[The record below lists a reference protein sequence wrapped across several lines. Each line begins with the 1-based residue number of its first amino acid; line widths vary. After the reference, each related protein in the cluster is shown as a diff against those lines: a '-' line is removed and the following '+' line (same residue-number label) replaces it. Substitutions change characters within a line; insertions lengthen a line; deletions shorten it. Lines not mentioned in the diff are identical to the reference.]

1 MRRRITVSL
10 ALFGLT
16 VLPLHLQVDPASG
29 PSFEVATITPTP
41 PDFRG
46 RYTRMLG
53 AHQFEARGYTLK
65 YMVAASYTVPLRSI
79 SGGPSWI
86 DEDRYDIRAATP
98 GESRPTTDQQ
108 MAMLR
113 HLLADRFR
121 LTMHLEPR
129 ELPVDEL
136 TVAPGG
142 VTLKESAAGS
152 RESSDLVNRVFPDHV
167 RLPARNATITELAAM
182 MQRAVLDRHV
192 IDKTGLNA
200 RYDFDLEW
208 TPDDTQFGGQ
218 LPLVPSDNPKP
229 DLFAAVRQQLGLR
242 LQATRARVDTI
253 VIDRVER
260 PS

>member
-1 MRRRITVSL
+1 MLRWMTVSL
-10 ALFGLT
+10 ALLGLT
-16 VLPLHLQVDPASG
+16 VHPLHSQVNPASE

-65 YMVAASYTVPLRSI
+65 YMVAASYTVPLRAI

-86 DEDRYDIRAATP
+86 DDDRYDIRAATP
-98 GESRPTTDQQ
+98 GENRPTTDQQ

-113 HLLADRFR
+113 ELLTDRFK
-121 LTMHLEPR
+121 LAMHREPR
-129 ELPVDEL
+129 ELPVYEL
-136 TVAPGG
+136 TVDARGS
-142 VTLKESAAGS
+142 TLKESAAGS
-152 RESSDLVNRVFPDHV
+152 REAPELVNRVFPDHV
-167 RLPARNATITELAAM
+167 LLPARNATMAEFAAM

-192 IDKTGLNA
+192 LDKTGLTA

-208 TPDDTQFGGQ
+208 TPDETQFGGQ
-218 LPLVPSDNPKP
+218 LPLVPSDDPKP
-229 DLFAAVRQQLGLR
+229 DLFAAVQQQLGLR
-242 LQATRARVDTI
+242 LQGARGAVETL

-260 PS
+260 P